1 MAANAFKPPV
11 YPLPAD
17 VASMLRTPVARR
29 APTPSRDDTLPWRE
43 WTDRYV
49 PSYVAA
55 GFSERH
61 VQFWEWAWSIE
72 PGARPRP
79 FIAIWPRGGGKS
91 TTCELITAAVMLR
104 GKRRYALYVSGTQD
118 QADKHVEAIGTI
130 LERLNVQRSV
140 NKYGTS
146 RGWRRNRLRA
156 ADGFTIDAFGLD
168 TGSRGTKDDDARP
181 DFIIF
186 DDIDQIHD
194 STATTRKKI
203 EVLTQTVL
211 PTAID
216 TAAVVGVQNLIT
228 AHGIFA
234 QLADRSTPWL
244 ADRIISGPYPA
255 LLNCV
260 ITPEQQGD
268 ETVYRVSGTP
278 TWEGQSLDACQRI
291 ITTMGPDA
299 FWRECQH
306 RVDSGGLAIYPNV
319 PVCDPFPVPDD
330 WPRYL
335 GIDYGGVHTC
345 VVMLVQDPVTLQW
358 YAIDEYLQGNRT
370 IEEHVTAIRQRVGSA
385 EPFAVGGV
393 GSEEQWRREMR
404 RAGLP
409 VSKPSVIDVEI
420 GISRVAGALGDD
432 GILSIFRTCVGLLD
446 NLRTYRRA
454 PDERGRPTREIV
466 NKSTY
471 HYADALRY
479 IVSRIR

>member
-11 YPLPAD
+11 YPFPAD

-181 DFIIF
+181 DLIVF
-186 DDIDQIHD
+186 DDIDQVHD
-194 STATTRKKI
+194 STATTRKKV

-268 ETVYRVSGTP
+268 ETVYRVSGMP
-278 TWEGQSLDACQRI
+278 TWEGQCLDACQRI

-306 RVDSGGLAIYPNV
+306 RVDSGGLAIYPNITTI
-319 PVCDPFPVPDD
+319 DPFDIPDT
-330 WPRYL
+330 WQRYVGL
-335 GIDYGGVHTC
+335 DYGGVHTC
-345 VVMLVQDPVTLQW
+345 AIILVQEPVTLRW
-358 YAIDEYLQGNRT
+358 IVVDEYLAGGVS
-370 IEEHVTAIRQRVGSA
+370 IEEHAHAILRRCGSL
-385 EPFAVGGV
+385 EPFAVGGSK
-393 GSEEQWRREMR
+393 SEEQWRREFR
-404 RAGLP
+404 KSGLAVNGP
-409 VSKPSVIDVEI
+409 QFADVEV
-420 GISRVAGALGDD
+420 GIDRVSGALND
-432 GILSIFRTCVGLLD
+432 GSLVVMRHCTGLLN

-454 PDERGRPTREIV
+454 PDERGKPTKDIV

-479 IVSRIR
+479 IIGRVR